1 MCIFTPRLSA
11 PRSILVAVL
20 FVSDAILPVPR
31 VCRNILAN
39 RIYYFTIISKGL
51 RTLSLGLIVSE
62 QSSRA
67 LLLDSFIFRKVSLA
81 SLCCV
86 HLR

>member
-31 VCRNILAN
+31 VCTVGILAN
-39 RIYYFTIISKGL
+39 RIYYLMIISKGL
-51 RTLSLGLIVSE
+51 RP
-62 QSSRA
+62 
-67 LLLDSFIFRKVSLA
+67 
-81 SLCCV
+81 
-86 HLR
+86 

>member
-67 LLLDSFIFRKVSLA
+67 LLLDSFIFRKVLLA